1 MKQGNRKLGKAIWQ
15 WSIPAGLAHICIGA
29 TSACLAVCYAT
40 QSHYNHKTVKTSLA
54 NNYKLSLTDF
64 FVGFILG
71 CLFLFKIRTLR
82 IHASG
87 DFYSP
92 EYVGKWAEIATRRP
106 DIMFYA
112 YTRSWRNR
120 DGSISESMVQ
130 SFSKFAAL
138 PNVRLWYSCDKN
150 TGEPPSTSHVM
161 RCYLQGSD
169 EDIPDYDVDLFF
181 RDKRKS
187 VVKRIKKTIV
197 CPVENGA
204 TKTTCSACKLCYTP
218 ALLHRVNAKV
228 VKSNSDIIE
237 SGDANSA
244 FTPSHELK
252 QNFKQKVAKNAKR
265 NSNSKSK
272 QKAKQK
278 SKRSKP
284 KPKSVKPESRSLH
297 A

>member
-1 MKQGNRKLGKAIWQ
+1 VKRGNRKLGRFIWQ
-15 WSIPAGLAHICIGA
+15 WSLPAGLGHICIGA
-29 TSACLAVCYAT
+29 TVACLAICYAM

-71 CLFLFKIRTLR
+71 CLLLFKIRTVR
-82 IHASG
+82 IHAAG

-92 EYVGKWAEIATRRP
+92 EYVEKWTEIATRRP
-106 DIMFYA
+106 DVTFYA

-120 DGSISESMVQ
+120 DGSINDSMVQ
-130 SFSKFAAL
+130 AFSKFAAL
-138 PNVRLWYSCDKN
+138 PNARLWYSCDKN

-169 EDIPDYDVDLFF
+169 DDIPDYSVDLFF
-181 RDKRKS
+181 RNKRKS
-187 VVKRIKKTIV
+187 VVKQVRSTIV
-197 CPVENGA
+197 CPVENGT

-218 ALLHRVNAKV
+218 ALLHRVNAKIV
-228 VKSNSDIIE
+228 RSNSE
-237 SGDANSA
+237 NSVSGNANSA
-244 FTPSHELK
+244 FKTSHELK

-265 NSNSKSK
+265 NCNSKSK
-272 QKAKQK
+272 QK
-278 SKRSKP
+278 SKHSRS
-284 KPKSVKPESRSLH
+284 KPKSVKAERKSLH